1 MYVALISAGFV
12 YATLY
17 VIGSISYG
25 GNLLFIPDAGETS
38 ISGVSVPTE
47 PRPFLGYAIF
57 AILDGRSGDTDESTA
72 ILQQHFDSDQ
82 RPDSDYVVQSI
93 RLFALERSSGGAEY
107 VNLFD
112 VFVDENKMITIQ
124 SLDNITQAV
133 AYASA
138 YPNVTHILYDIEGW
152 DQTPQAEKD
161 RPADSISIASDL
173 IRGHGLKYGITPDA
187 DMLTENYQ
195 AINWTQVDF
204 LTMQLQRYSQNITEF
219 RNITETISN
228 HVREKNDSIEIYVQ
242 LSFRFTNAD
251 QMIDA
256 IDIVSPWVDGYMI
269 AYLPE
274 GSGCPTDCSPD
285 ALDRV
290 LAHISLIDRRSE

>member
-12 YATLY
+12 YAILY

-25 GNLLFIPDAGETS
+25 WNLLFIPDGETR
-38 ISGVSVPTE
+38 ISSDSPPTE

-57 AILDGRSGDTDESTA
+57 TILAEDSRNSDESTA
-72 ILQQHFDSDQ
+72 ILQEHFDSDSQ
-82 RPDSDYVVQSI
+82 PRNDYIVQSI
-93 RLFALERSSGGAEY
+93 RQFALERSSGATEY

-112 VFVDENKMITIQ
+112 VLIDENKMITIQ
-124 SLDNITQAV
+124 SLDNITQAIE
-133 AYASA
+133 YANA
-138 YPNVTHILYDIEGW
+138 YPNVTHVLYDIEGW

-161 RPADSISIASDL
+161 RPADSISLASNE

-187 DMLTENYQ
+187 EMLTQNYQ
-195 AINWTQVDF
+195 EINWTQVDF

-219 RNITETISN
+219 RNVTETITN
-228 HVREKNDSIEIYVQ
+228 HVRENNDSIEIYVQ
-242 LSFRFTNAD
+242 LSFRFTDAD

-274 GSGCPTDCSPD
+274 GSGCPTDCSPE
-285 ALDRV
+285 ALDKV
-290 LAHISLIDRRSE
+290 LAHISLIDRSD

>member
-1 MYVALISAGFV
+1 MSASFV
-12 YATLY
+12 YAALY
-17 VIGSISYG
+17 VIGSISAG
-25 GNLLFIPDAGETS
+25 GDLIFIPDAWETS
-38 ISGVSVPTE
+38 ISSVSPPTE

-57 AILDGRSGDTDESTA
+57 TILEDGSRDSSESTA
-72 ILQQHFDSDQ
+72 VLQKHFSQQ
-82 RPDSDYVVQSI
+82 RPRDDHIVQSI
-93 RLFALERSSGGAEY
+93 RQFAIERSSGEAQY

-112 VFVDENKMITIQ
+112 VLVDENKMITIQ
-124 SLDNITQAV
+124 SLDNITQA
-133 AYASA
+133 ANYASA

-161 RPADSISIASDL
+161 RPADSISVGSNQ

-195 AINWTQVDF
+195 EINWTQVDF

-242 LSFRFTNAD
+242 LSFRFTDAD

-274 GSGCPTDCSPD
+274 GSGCPTDCSPE
-285 ALDRV
+285 ALDTV
-290 LAHISLIDRRSE
+290 LDHISLIDRRSN